1 MTASTYP
8 SEPVG
13 GDFFFTAKLMGIVTT
28 NGKRILGVDPGSG
41 RLGLGLI
48 EVAAGGPR
56 LMHFDCIT
64 TTPNS
69 PEPQKLSAI
78 YYELVRQLEAI
89 KPDLVVV
96 EMIFFAN
103 NAKTAFAV
111 GQARGVVLLA
121 VAQANIELV
130 EIAPLRLKKILLGN
144 GTAKKKDIQ
153 QFVKNYFKLESIP
166 KPDDAADAVA
176 IALSQVLN

>member
-1 MTASTYP
+1 M
-8 SEPVG
+8 E
-13 GDFFFTAKLMGIVTT
+13 
-28 NGKRILGVDPGSG
+28 GKRILGIDPGSG

-48 EVAAGGPR
+48 EVTAQGPR

-69 PEPQKLSAI
+69 PEPRKLSFI
-78 YYELVRQLEAI
+78 YSELVNRLNQI
-89 KPDLVVV
+89 KPDLVAV

-121 VAQANIELV
+121 AAQANIKIV
-130 EIAPLRLKKILLGN
+130 EIAPLRLKKVLLGN
-144 GTAKKKDIQ
+144 GKTKKKDIQ
-153 QFVKNYFKLESIP
+153 HFVKEYFNLESVP

-176 IALSQVLN
+176 IALSQVFS